1 MDFALKKSPAARF
14 SRIKNSL
21 IQIRKME
28 NQTKQ
33 KITRQNSGLNTKL
46 PIKIVQFGGGNFM
59 RGFTD
64 YVIDKLNKETDWKG
78 GIVNLQATPNG
89 SIQKMEEQDNLYT
102 LFTRG
107 IKKGE
112 IIDEKHVISAIQK
125 SVNPYS
131 DYQDFLALAKEEEL
145 EFVFSNTTE
154 TGIAFDETE
163 TSYQGPHKNFPA
175 KVAVLLYERFKHF
188 NGAADKG
195 LRIIPCELIEDN
207 AFVLRDIIIKY
218 AQLWNLEDAFAEWIH
233 QNNYFHNTLVDRIV
247 PGYPKDDAESY
258 EDRLDYED
266 QMMVVSE
273 TFLLFVIQEAGNL
286 NDRIPFN
293 KINEQILVVD
303 DIQPY
308 RLRKVRIL
316 NGGHTLM
323 LAPAIL
329 SGKETVKESVDDQFI
344 GKFLKNAIFN
354 EVNPTLG
361 LDETELKEFTE
372 EVFDRFRNPFIKHH
386 LASIALYFVSK
397 FKVRVLPSLL
407 TYVENNGKLPV
418 NLTFSLAG
426 LIRFYQ
432 GSFGEKALPLNDEEV
447 IVAKF
452 KEIWTNEEY
461 EKVAELAL
469 SETSFLDTDLT
480 QVEGLKTAVAKA
492 LYEIDHNDLETAYN
506 NFVEFN
512 S

>member
-1 MDFALKKSPAARF
+1 
-14 SRIKNSL
+14 
-21 IQIRKME
+21 ME
-28 NQTKQ
+28 NQIKQ
-33 KITRQNSGLNTKL
+33 KLNRELNNTQEKL

-125 SVNPYS
+125 SINPYS

-145 EFVFSNTTE
+145 EFIFSNTTE

-163 TSYQGPHKNFPA
+163 TSYEGPHKNFPA

-218 AQLWNLEDAFAEWIH
+218 AQLWNLEDAFVEWIH

-258 EDRLDYED
+258 EDQLDYED

-286 NDRIPFN
+286 NERIPFN

-344 GKFLKNAIFN
+344 GKFLKDAIFN

-361 LDETELKEFTE
+361 LDETELKEFAE

-418 NLTFSLAG
+418 NITFSLAG

-432 GSFGEKALPLNDEEV
+432 GSFGEKALLLNDEEV

-469 SETSFLDTDLT
+469 SETSFWDRDLT

-492 LYEIDHNDLETAYN
+492 LYEIDHNDMETAYN

>member
-1 MDFALKKSPAARF
+1 
-14 SRIKNSL
+14 
-21 IQIRKME
+21 ME

-33 KITRQNSGLNTKL
+33 KLNRQNSGLNTQL
-46 PIKIVQFGGGNFM
+46 PIKIIQFGGGNFM

-64 YVIDKLNKETDWKG
+64 YVIDKLNKEAG
-78 GIVNLQATPNG
+78 FNAGIVNIQPTPNG
-89 SIQKMEEQDNLYT
+89 SVHKLEEQGNLYT
-102 LFTRG
+102 LFSRG

-112 IIDEKHVISAIQK
+112 IVDEKCVISAIQK
-125 SVNPYS
+125 SINPYA
-131 DYQDFLALAKEEEL
+131 DYTGFLDTAKEEEL

-154 TGIAFDETE
+154 TGIAYDETE
-163 TSYQGPHKNFPA
+163 NSYEGPHKNFPA
-175 KVAVLLYERFKHF
+175 KITVLLHERFTYF

-207 AFVLRDIIIKY
+207 AFVLRDIIIRY
-218 AQLWNLEDAFAEWIH
+218 AKLWNLEDSFIQWVNE
-233 QNNYFHNTLVDRIV
+233 NNHFHNTLVDRIV
-247 PGYPKDDAESY
+247 PGYPKNDAESY
-258 EDRLDYED
+258 EEQLDYED
-266 QMMVVSE
+266 PMMVVSE
-273 TFLLFVIQEAGNL
+273 TFLLWVIQGGEDL
-286 NDRIPFN
+286 KQRIPFD

-329 SGKETVKESVDDQFI
+329 SGKEIVKEAIDDKFI
-344 GKFLKNAIFN
+344 GTFLSESIFN
-354 EVNPTLG
+354 EVNQTLG
-361 LDETELKEFTE
+361 LDETELKNFAE

-407 TYVENNGKLPV
+407 TYVERNNKLPL
-418 NLTFSLAG
+418 NLTFSLAS

-432 GSFGEKALPLNDEEV
+432 GSFGEKSLPLNEEEV
-447 IVAKF
+447 IINRF
-452 KEIWTNEEY
+452 RDIWKNENY
-461 EKVAELAL
+461 ETVTELAL
-469 SETSFLDTDLT
+469 SEKLFWDTDLT
-480 QVEGLKTAVAKA
+480 QVKGLKAAVAKA
-492 LYEIDHNDLETAYN
+492 LYEIDHNEMETAYK
-506 NFVEFN
+506 NFIQFY

>member
-1 MDFALKKSPAARF
+1 
-14 SRIKNSL
+14 
-21 IQIRKME
+21 ME
-28 NQTKQ
+28 NQIKQ
-33 KITRQNSGLNTKL
+33 KLNRELNNSQEKL
-46 PIKIVQFGGGNFM
+46 PVKIVQFGGGNFM

-64 YVIDKLNKETDWKG
+64 YIIDTLNKEAG
-78 GIVNLQATPNG
+78 FNAGIVNVQPTPNG
-89 SIQKMEEQDNLYT
+89 SVHKLEEQDNLYT

-112 IIDEKHVISAIQK
+112 IIDQKQVISAIQK
-125 SVNPYS
+125 SINPYT
-131 DYQDFLALAKEEEL
+131 DYDQFLTLAKEEEL

-154 TGIAFDETE
+154 TGIAYDETE
-163 TSYQGPHKNFPA
+163 NSYDGPHKNFPA
-175 KVAVLLYERFKHF
+175 KVAVLLHERFIHF

-207 AFVLRDIIIKY
+207 AFALRDIIIKY
-218 AQLWNLEDAFAEWIH
+218 ARLWNLEDSFVQWVNE
-233 QNNYFHNTLVDRIV
+233 NNYFHNTLVDRIV
-247 PGYPKDDAESY
+247 PGYPKDDVETY
-258 EDRLDYED
+258 EDQLDYED
-266 QMMVVSE
+266 RMMVVSE
-273 TFLLFVIQEAGNL
+273 CFLLFVIQDAGNL
-286 NDRIPFN
+286 MERIPFN

-323 LAPAIL
+323 LAPSIL
-329 SGKETVKESVDDQFI
+329 SGKETVKEAIDNPFV
-344 GKFLKNAIFN
+344 GKFLSDAIFN

-361 LDETELKEFTE
+361 LDETELKDFAE
-372 EVFDRFRNPFIKHH
+372 EVFDRFRNPFIKHY

-407 TYVENNGKLPV
+407 TYVEHNGKLPV
-418 NLTFSLAG
+418 HLTFSLAC

-432 GSFGEKALPLNDEEV
+432 GSFGEKALPLNDEEA
-447 IVAKF
+447 IIAKF
-452 KEIWTNEEY
+452 REIWKNEDY
-461 EKVAELAL
+461 EKVAESAL
-469 SETSFLDTDLT
+469 SETSFWDINLT

-492 LYEIDHNDLETAYN
+492 LYEIDHNDIETAYN
-506 NFVEFN
+506 NFVAFN

>member
-1 MDFALKKSPAARF
+1 
-14 SRIKNSL
+14 
-21 IQIRKME
+21 ME

-33 KITRQNSGLNTKL
+33 KLNRQNSGIDTKL

-64 YVIDKLNKETDWKG
+64 YVIDKMNKEAG
-78 GIVNLQATPNG
+78 FNAGIVNLQATRNG
-89 SIQKMEEQDNLYT
+89 SIQKMEDQDNLYT
-102 LFTRG
+102 LFNRG

-112 IIDEKHVISAIQK
+112 IIDQKQIISAIQK
-125 SVNPYS
+125 SVNPYGN
-131 DYQDFLALAKEEEL
+131 YEEFLALAKEEEL
-145 EFVFSNTTE
+145 EFIFSNTTE
-154 TGIAFDETE
+154 TGIAYDENE
-163 TSYQGPHKNFPA
+163 TSYEGPHKNFPA
-175 KVAVLLYERFKHF
+175 KVAVLLHERYKHF
-188 NGAADKG
+188 NGATDKG

-207 AFVLRDIIIKY
+207 AFTLRNIILKY
-218 AQLWNLEDAFAEWIH
+218 AQLWNLEEGFVQWIN

-258 EDRLDYED
+258 EDQLDYED
-266 QMMVVSE
+266 QNMVVSE
-273 TFLLFVIQEAGNL
+273 TFLLFVIQDAGNL
-286 NDRIPFN
+286 NERIPFN

-329 SGKETVKESVDDQFI
+329 AGKELVKEAIDDQFI
-344 GKFLKNAIFN
+344 GKFLSDAIFN
-354 EVNPTLG
+354 EVNQTLG
-361 LDETELKEFTE
+361 LDEAELKDFAE

-397 FKVRVLPSLL
+397 FKVRVIPSLL
-407 TYVENNGKLPV
+407 TYVETNGKLPL
-418 NLTFSLAG
+418 NLTFSLAS

-432 GSFGEKALPLNDEEV
+432 GSFGEKVLPLNDEEG
-447 IVAKF
+447 IITKF
-452 KEIWTNEEY
+452 KEIWRNEDY

-469 SETSFLDTDLT
+469 SEISFWDTDLT
-480 QVEGLKTAVAKA
+480 KVEGLKTAIAKA
-492 LYEIDHNDLETAYN
+492 LYEIDHNDTEIAYN
-506 NFVEFN
+506 NFVQFN

>member
-1 MDFALKKSPAARF
+1 
-14 SRIKNSL
+14 
-21 IQIRKME
+21 ME
-28 NQTKQ
+28 NQIKQ
-33 KITRQNSGLNTKL
+33 KLNRELNNTQEKL

-64 YVIDKLNKETDWKG
+64 YVIDKLNKEAG
-78 GIVNLQATPNG
+78 FNAGIVNIQATPNG
-89 SIQKMEEQDNLYT
+89 SVHKLEEQDNLYT

-154 TGIAFDETE
+154 TGIAYDEME
-163 TSYQGPHKNFPA
+163 TSYEGPHKNFPA
-175 KVAVLLYERFKHF
+175 KVAVLLYERFKYF
-188 NGAADKG
+188 NGAEDKG

-218 AQLWNLEDAFAEWIH
+218 AQLWNLEDAFVEWIH

-258 EDRLDYED
+258 EDQLDYED

-286 NDRIPFN
+286 NERIPFN

-344 GKFLKNAIFN
+344 GKFLKDAIFN

-361 LDETELKEFTE
+361 LGETELKEFAE

-432 GSFGEKALPLNDEEV
+432 GSFGEKALPLNDEEG

-452 KEIWTNEEY
+452 KEIWANEEY

-469 SETSFLDTDLT
+469 SETSFWDRDLT

-492 LYEIDHNDLETAYN
+492 LYEIDHNDMETAYN

>member
-1 MDFALKKSPAARF
+1 
-14 SRIKNSL
+14 
-21 IQIRKME
+21 ME
-28 NQTKQ
+28 NQIKQ
-33 KITRQNSGLNTKL
+33 KLNRELNNSQEKL

-64 YVIDKLNKETDWKG
+64 YVIDKLNKETDFKG
-78 GIVNLQATPNG
+78 GIVNVQPTPNG
-89 SIQKMEEQDNLYT
+89 SVHKLEEQDNLYT

-112 IIDEKHVISAIQK
+112 IHDDKQVISAIQK
-125 SVNPYS
+125 SINPYANY
-131 DYQDFLALAKEEEL
+131 DEFLALAKEEEL

-163 TSYQGPHKNFPA
+163 TSYEGPHKNFPA
-175 KVAVLLYERFKHF
+175 KVAVLLHERFKHF
-188 NGAADKG
+188 NGAEDKG
-195 LRIIPCELIEDN
+195 LRIIPCELIENN
-207 AFVLRDIIIKY
+207 AFALRDIIIKY
-218 AQLWNLEDAFAEWIH
+218 AQLWNLEESFVQWIN

-247 PGYPKDDAESY
+247 PGYPKDDVESY
-258 EDRLDYED
+258 EDQLDYED

-273 TFLLFVIQEAGNL
+273 CFLLFVIEEAGNL
-286 NDRIPFN
+286 NERIPFN

-323 LAPAIL
+323 LAPAVL
-329 SGKETVKESVDDQFI
+329 SGKETVKESIDDAFI
-344 GKFLKNAIFN
+344 GKFLSETIFN

-361 LDETELKEFTE
+361 LDETELKDFAE
-372 EVFDRFRNPFIKHH
+372 EVFDRFRNPFIKHYQ
-386 LASIALYFVSK
+386 ASIALYFVSK
-397 FKVRVLPSLL
+397 FKVRILPSLL
-407 TYVENNGKLPV
+407 GYVEINKKLPL
-418 NLTFSLAG
+418 NLVFSLAS

-432 GSFGEKALPLNDEEV
+432 GSFGEKALPINDEEA

-452 KEIWTNEEY
+452 KEIWANEDY
-461 EKVAELAL
+461 GKVAELSL
-469 SETSFLDTDLT
+469 SETTFWDTDLT
-480 QVEGLKTAVAKA
+480 QVEGLKDAVAKA
-492 LYEIDHNDLETAYN
+492 LCEIDHNGVETAYH
-506 NFVEFN
+506 NFIQFY

>member
-1 MDFALKKSPAARF
+1 
-14 SRIKNSL
+14 
-21 IQIRKME
+21 ME

-33 KITRQNSGLNTKL
+33 QLNRQNSGIDTKL

-64 YVIDKLNKETDWKG
+64 YVIDKMNKEAG
-78 GIVNLQATPNG
+78 FNAGIVNLQATPNG
-89 SIQKMEEQDNLYT
+89 SIQKMENQDNLYT
-102 LFTRG
+102 LFNRG

-112 IIDEKHVISAIQK
+112 IIDQQQIISAIQK
-125 SVNPYS
+125 SVNPYANY
-131 DYQDFLALAKEEEL
+131 DEFLALAKEEEL
-145 EFVFSNTTE
+145 EFIFSNTTE
-154 TGIAFDETE
+154 TGIAYDETE
-163 TSYQGPHKNFPA
+163 TSYEGPHKNFPA
-175 KVAVLLYERFKHF
+175 KVAVLLHERYKHF
-188 NGAADKG
+188 NGATDKG

-207 AFVLRDIIIKY
+207 AFALRNIILKY
-218 AQLWNLEDAFAEWIH
+218 AQLWNLEEGFVQWIN
-233 QNNYFHNTLVDRIV
+233 QSNYFHNTLVDRIV
-247 PGYPKDDAESY
+247 PGYPKDDVGSY
-258 EDRLDYED
+258 EEQLDYED
-266 QMMVVSE
+266 QNMVVSE
-273 TFLLFVIQEAGNL
+273 TFLLFVIQDAGNL
-286 NDRIPFN
+286 NERIPFH

-329 SGKETVKESVDDQFI
+329 SGKELVKEAIDDQFI
-344 GKFLKNAIFN
+344 GKFLSDAIFN

-361 LDETELKEFTE
+361 LDEAELKDFAE

-418 NLTFSLAG
+418 NLTFSLAS

-432 GSFGEKALPLNDEEV
+432 GSFGEKALPLNDEEG
-447 IVAKF
+447 IIAKF
-452 KEIWTNEEY
+452 KEIWMNEDY

-469 SETSFLDTDLT
+469 SETSFWDTDLT
-480 QVEGLKTAVAKA
+480 KVEGLKTAVAKA
-492 LYEIDHNDLETAYN
+492 LYEIDHNDTEIAYN
-506 NFVEFN
+506 NFVQFN

>member
-1 MDFALKKSPAARF
+1 
-14 SRIKNSL
+14 
-21 IQIRKME
+21 ME

-33 KITRQNSGLNTKL
+33 KLNRQNSGLDTKL

-64 YVIDKLNKETDWKG
+64 YVIDKMNKEAG
-78 GIVNLQATPNG
+78 FNAGIVNLQATPNG
-89 SIQKMEEQDNLYT
+89 SIQKMEDQDNLYT
-102 LFTRG
+102 LFNRG

-112 IIDEKHVISAIQK
+112 IIDQQQIISAIQK
-125 SVNPYS
+125 SVNPYANY
-131 DYQDFLALAKEEEL
+131 DEFLALAKEEEL
-145 EFVFSNTTE
+145 EFIFSNTTE
-154 TGIAFDETE
+154 TGIAYDETE
-163 TSYQGPHKNFPA
+163 ISYVGPHKNFPA
-175 KVAVLLYERFKHF
+175 KVAVLLHERYKHF
-188 NGAADKG
+188 NGATDKG

-207 AFVLRDIIIKY
+207 AFALRNIILKY
-218 AQLWNLEDAFAEWIH
+218 AQLWNLEEGFVQWIN
-233 QNNYFHNTLVDRIV
+233 QSNYFHNTLVDRIV

-258 EDRLDYED
+258 EEQLDYED
-266 QMMVVSE
+266 QNMVVSE
-273 TFLLFVIQEAGNL
+273 TFLLFVIQDAGNL
-286 NDRIPFN
+286 NERIPFN

-329 SGKETVKESVDDQFI
+329 SGKELVKEAIDDQFI
-344 GKFLKNAIFN
+344 GKFLSDAIFN

-361 LDETELKEFTE
+361 LDEAELKDFAE

-397 FKVRVLPSLL
+397 FKVRVIPSLL
-407 TYVENNGKLPV
+407 TYVETNGKLPL
-418 NLTFSLAG
+418 NLTFSLAS

-432 GSFGEKALPLNDEEV
+432 GSFGEKALPLNDEEG
-447 IVAKF
+447 IIAKF
-452 KEIWTNEEY
+452 KEIWMNEDY

-469 SETSFLDTDLT
+469 SETSFWDTDLT
-480 QVEGLKTAVAKA
+480 KIEGLKTAVAKA
-492 LYEIDHNDLETAYN
+492 LYEIDHNDTEIAYN
-506 NFVEFN
+506 NFVQFN

>member
-1 MDFALKKSPAARF
+1 
-14 SRIKNSL
+14 
-21 IQIRKME
+21 ME
-28 NQTKQ
+28 NQIKQ
-33 KITRQNSGLNTKL
+33 ILNRQNSGLDTKL

-64 YVIDKLNKETDWKG
+64 YIIDKLNKETEWKG

-89 SIQKMEEQDNLYT
+89 SIQKMEEQDNVYT

-112 IIDEKHVISAIQK
+112 IHDEKQVISAIQK

-131 DYQDFLALAKEEEL
+131 DYDEFLALAKEEEL

-154 TGIAFDETE
+154 TGIAYDEKE
-163 TSYQGPHKNFPA
+163 TSYEGPHRNFPA
-175 KVAVLLYERFKHF
+175 KVTVLLHERFKHF

-207 AFVLRDIIIKY
+207 AFALREIILKY
-218 AQLWNLEDAFAEWIH
+218 AQLWNLEDRFVQWIN
-233 QNNYFHNTLVDRIV
+233 QYNYFHNTLVDRIV
-247 PGYPKDDAESY
+247 PGYPKDDAGSY
-258 EDRLDYED
+258 EDQLDYED
-266 QMMVVSE
+266 HMMVVSE
-273 TFLLFVIQEAGNL
+273 CFLLFVIQEAGNL
-286 NDRIPFN
+286 NERIPFN

-329 SGKETVKESVDDQFI
+329 SGQETVKESIDNPFI
-344 GKFLKNAIFN
+344 GKFLSNAIFN

-361 LDETELKEFTE
+361 LDEAELKNFAE
-372 EVFDRFRNPFIKHH
+372 EVFDRFRNPFIKHY

-407 TYVENNGKLPV
+407 TYVETKGKLPV
-418 NLTFSLAG
+418 NLTFSLAS

-432 GSFGEKALPLNDEEV
+432 GSFGEKALPLNDEAG
-447 IVAKF
+447 IIAKF
-452 KEIWTNEEY
+452 KEIWTNEDY

-469 SETSFLDTDLT
+469 SETLFWDTDLT
-480 QVEGLKTAVAKA
+480 QVEGLNTAVAKA
-492 LYEIDHNDLETAYN
+492 LYEIDHHDMETAYN

>member
-1 MDFALKKSPAARF
+1 
-14 SRIKNSL
+14 
-21 IQIRKME
+21 ME

-33 KITRQNSGLNTKL
+33 KINRQNSGLNTKL

-64 YVIDKLNKETDWKG
+64 YVIDKLNKETNWKG

-112 IIDEKHVISAIQK
+112 IVDEKHIISAIQK
-125 SVNPYS
+125 SINPYS

-145 EFVFSNTTE
+145 EFIFSNTTE

-175 KVAVLLYERFKHF
+175 KVAVLLHERFKHF

-218 AQLWNLEDAFAEWIH
+218 AQLWNLEDAFVEWIH

-247 PGYPKDDAESY
+247 PGYPRDDAESY
-258 EDRLDYED
+258 EDQLDYED

-286 NDRIPFN
+286 NERIPFN

-344 GKFLKNAIFN
+344 GKFLKDAVFN

-361 LDETELKEFTE
+361 LNETELKEFAE

-432 GSFGEKALPLNDEEV
+432 GSFGKKALPLNDEEG

-452 KEIWTNEEY
+452 KEIWANEKY
-461 EKVAELAL
+461 EKVADLAL
-469 SETSFLDTDLT
+469 SETSFWDRDLT
-480 QVEGLKTAVAKA
+480 QVEGLKTAVTKA
-492 LYEIDHNDLETAYN
+492 LYEIDHNDMETAYN

>member
-1 MDFALKKSPAARF
+1 
-14 SRIKNSL
+14 
-21 IQIRKME
+21 ME

-33 KITRQNSGLNTKL
+33 KLNRQNSGIDTKL

-64 YVIDKLNKETDWKG
+64 YVIDKMNKEAG
-78 GIVNLQATPNG
+78 FNAGIVNLQATPNG
-89 SIQKMEEQDNLYT
+89 SIQKMEDQDNLYT
-102 LFTRG
+102 LFNRG
-107 IKKGE
+107 IKKDE
-112 IIDEKHVISAIQK
+112 IIDHKQIISAIQK
-125 SVNPYS
+125 SVNPYANY
-131 DYQDFLALAKEEEL
+131 DEFLALAKEEEL
-145 EFVFSNTTE
+145 EFIFSNTTE
-154 TGIAFDETE
+154 TGIAYDETE
-163 TSYQGPHKNFPA
+163 TSYEGPHKNFPA
-175 KVAVLLYERFKHF
+175 KVAVLLHERYKHF
-188 NGAADKG
+188 NGATDKG

-207 AFVLRDIIIKY
+207 AFALRNIILKY
-218 AQLWNLEDAFAEWIH
+218 AQLWNLEEGFVQWIN
-233 QNNYFHNTLVDRIV
+233 QSNYFHNTLVDRIV
-247 PGYPKDDAESY
+247 PGYPKDDVGSY
-258 EDRLDYED
+258 EEQLDYED
-266 QMMVVSE
+266 QNMVVSE
-273 TFLLFVIQEAGNL
+273 TFLLFVIQDAGNL
-286 NDRIPFN
+286 NERIPFN

-329 SGKETVKESVDDQFI
+329 SGKELVKEAIDDQFI
-344 GKFLKNAIFN
+344 GKFLSDAIFN

-361 LDETELKEFTE
+361 LDEAELKDFAE

-418 NLTFSLAG
+418 NLTFSLAS

-432 GSFGEKALPLNDEEV
+432 GSFGEKALPLNDEEG
-447 IVAKF
+447 IIAKF
-452 KEIWTNEEY
+452 KEIWMNEDY

-469 SETSFLDTDLT
+469 SETSFWDTDLT
-480 QVEGLKTAVAKA
+480 KVEGLKTAIAKA
-492 LYEIDHNDLETAYN
+492 LYEIDHNDTEIAYN
-506 NFVEFN
+506 NFVQFN

>member
-1 MDFALKKSPAARF
+1 
-14 SRIKNSL
+14 
-21 IQIRKME
+21 ME

-33 KITRQNSGLNTKL
+33 ILNRQNSGLDTKL

-64 YVIDKLNKETDWKG
+64 YIIDKLNKETEWKG

-89 SIQKMEEQDNLYT
+89 SIQKMEEQDNIYT

-112 IIDEKHVISAIQK
+112 IHDEKQVISAIQK

-131 DYQDFLALAKEEEL
+131 DYDGFLALAKEEEL

-154 TGIAFDETE
+154 TGIAYDETE
-163 TSYQGPHKNFPA
+163 TSYEGPHRNFPA
-175 KVAVLLYERFKHF
+175 KVTVLLHERFKHF

-207 AFVLRDIIIKY
+207 AFALREIILKY
-218 AQLWNLEDAFAEWIH
+218 AQLWNLEDRFVQWIN
-233 QNNYFHNTLVDRIV
+233 QYNYFHNTLVDRIV
-247 PGYPKDDAESY
+247 PGYPKDDAGSY
-258 EDRLDYED
+258 EDQLDYED
-266 QMMVVSE
+266 HMMVVSE
-273 TFLLFVIQEAGNL
+273 CFLLFVIQEAGNL
-286 NDRIPFN
+286 NERIPFN

-329 SGKETVKESVDDQFI
+329 SGQETVKESIDNPFI
-344 GKFLKNAIFN
+344 GKFLSNAIFN

-361 LDETELKEFTE
+361 LDEAELKNFAE
-372 EVFDRFRNPFIKHH
+372 EVFDRFRNPFIKHY

-407 TYVENNGKLPV
+407 TYVETKGKLPV
-418 NLTFSLAG
+418 NLTFSLAS

-432 GSFGEKALPLNDEEV
+432 GNFGEKALPLNDEAG
-447 IVAKF
+447 IIDKF
-452 KEIWTNEEY
+452 KEIWTNEDY

-469 SETSFLDTDLT
+469 SETLFWDTDLT

-492 LYEIDHNDLETAYN
+492 LYEIDHHDMETAYN

>member
-1 MDFALKKSPAARF
+1 
-14 SRIKNSL
+14 
-21 IQIRKME
+21 ME
-28 NQTKQ
+28 NQIKQ
-33 KITRQNSGLNTKL
+33 KLSRELNNSQEKL

-64 YVIDKLNKETDWKG
+64 YVIDKLNKEAG
-78 GIVNLQATPNG
+78 FNAGIVNVQPTPNG
-89 SIQKMEEQDNLYT
+89 SVHKLEEQDNLYT

-112 IIDEKHVISAIQK
+112 IIDEKQVISAIQK
-125 SVNPYS
+125 SINPYTNY
-131 DYQDFLALAKEEEL
+131 DEFLTLAKEEEL
-145 EFVFSNTTE
+145 EFIFSNTTE
-154 TGIAFDETE
+154 TGIAYDEVE
-163 TSYQGPHKNFPA
+163 NNYQGAHKNFPA
-175 KVAVLLYERFKHF
+175 KLTVLLYERFKQF

-218 AQLWNLEDAFAEWIH
+218 AHLWNLEDEFVQWITR
-233 QNNYFHNTLVDRIV
+233 NNYFHNTLVDRIV
-247 PGYPKDDAESY
+247 PGYPKDDIESY
-258 EDRLDYED
+258 ENQLDYED

-273 TFLLFVIQEAGNL
+273 TFLLWVIQDAGNL
-286 NDRIPFN
+286 KTRIPFD

-323 LAPAIL
+323 LAPAVL
-329 SGKETVKESVDDQFI
+329 SGKETVKESIDDAFI
-344 GKFLKNAIFN
+344 GKFLSETIFN

-361 LDETELKEFTE
+361 LDINELKEFAE
-372 EVFDRFRNPFIKHH
+372 EVFDRFRNPFIKHYQ
-386 LASIALYFVSK
+386 ASIALYFVSK

-407 TYVENNGKLPV
+407 GYVEINKKLPL
-418 NLTFSLAG
+418 NLTFSLAS

-432 GSFGEKALPLNDEEV
+432 GSFGERSLPINDEEA

-452 KEIWTNEEY
+452 KEIWANEDY
-461 EKVAELAL
+461 EKVVELSL
-469 SETSFLDTDLT
+469 SETTFWETDLT
-480 QVEGLKTAVAKA
+480 KVEGLKDAVVKA
-492 LYEIDHNDLETAYN
+492 LWEIDLNGVETAYN
-506 NFVEFN
+506 NFIQFY

>member
-1 MDFALKKSPAARF
+1 
-14 SRIKNSL
+14 
-21 IQIRKME
+21 ME

-33 KITRQNSGLNTKL
+33 KLNRELNNTQEKL

-107 IKKGE
+107 IKKGK
-112 IIDEKHVISAIQK
+112 IIDEKHIISAIQK
-125 SVNPYS
+125 SINPYTNY
-131 DYQDFLALAKEEEL
+131 DDFLALPKEEEL
-145 EFVFSNTTE
+145 EFIFSNTTE

-175 KVAVLLYERFKHF
+175 KVAVLLYERFKYF

-207 AFVLRDIIIKY
+207 AFVLRDSIIKY
-218 AQLWNLEDAFAEWIH
+218 AQLWNLEDAFVEWIH

-344 GKFLKNAIFN
+344 GKFLKDAIFN

-361 LDETELKEFTE
+361 LDETELKEFAE

-418 NLTFSLAG
+418 NLTFSLAS
-426 LIRFYQ
+426 LIRFHQ
-432 GSFGEKALPLNDEEV
+432 GSFGEKALPLNDDEG

-452 KEIWTNEEY
+452 KEIWANEEY

-469 SETSFLDTDLT
+469 SEKSFWDRDLT
-480 QVEGLKTAVAKA
+480 QIEGLRTAVSKA
-492 LYEIDHNDLETAYN
+492 LHEIDHNDMETAYN

>member
-1 MDFALKKSPAARF
+1 
-14 SRIKNSL
+14 
-21 IQIRKME
+21 ME
-28 NQTKQ
+28 NQIKQ
-33 KITRQNSGLNTKL
+33 KLNRELSNIQEKL

-112 IIDEKHVISAIQK
+112 TIDEKHIISAIQK

-131 DYQDFLALAKEEEL
+131 DYEDFLALAKEEEL

-218 AQLWNLEDAFAEWIH
+218 AQLWNLEDAFVEWIH

-258 EDRLDYED
+258 EDQLDYED

-286 NDRIPFN
+286 NERIPFN

-329 SGKETVKESVDDQFI
+329 SGKETVKESVDEQFI
-344 GKFLKNAIFN
+344 GKFLKDAIFN

-361 LDETELKEFTE
+361 LDETELKEFAE

-397 FKVRVLPSLL
+397 FKVRVLPSLH

-432 GSFGEKALPLNDEEV
+432 GSFGEKVLPLNDEEG
-447 IVAKF
+447 IIAKF
-452 KEIWTNEEY
+452 KEIWLNEEY
-461 EKVAELAL
+461 EKVAELTL
-469 SETSFLDTDLT
+469 SETSFWDRDLT
-480 QVEGLKTAVAKA
+480 QIEGLKTAVAKA
-492 LYEIDHNDLETAYN
+492 LYEIDHNDMETAYN

>member
-1 MDFALKKSPAARF
+1 
-14 SRIKNSL
+14 
-21 IQIRKME
+21 ME

-33 KITRQNSGLNTKL
+33 ILNRQNSGLDTKL

-64 YVIDKLNKETDWKG
+64 YIIDKLNKETEWKG

-89 SIQKMEEQDNLYT
+89 SIQKMEEQDNVYT

-112 IIDEKHVISAIQK
+112 IHDEKQVISAIQK

-131 DYQDFLALAKEEEL
+131 DYDGFLALAKEEEL

-154 TGIAFDETE
+154 TGIAYDETE
-163 TSYQGPHKNFPA
+163 TSYKGPHRNFPA
-175 KVAVLLYERFKHF
+175 KVTVLLHERFKHF

-207 AFVLRDIIIKY
+207 AFALREIILKY
-218 AQLWNLEDAFAEWIH
+218 AQLWNLEDRFVQWIN
-233 QNNYFHNTLVDRIV
+233 QYNYFHNTLVDRIV
-247 PGYPKDDAESY
+247 PGYPKDDAGSY
-258 EDRLDYED
+258 EDQLDYED

-273 TFLLFVIQEAGNL
+273 CFLLFVIQEAGNL
-286 NDRIPFN
+286 NERIPFN

-329 SGKETVKESVDDQFI
+329 SGQETVKESIDNPFI
-344 GKFLKNAIFN
+344 GKFLSNAIFN

-361 LDETELKEFTE
+361 LDETELKEFAE
-372 EVFDRFRNPFIKHH
+372 EVFDRFRNPFIKHY

-407 TYVENNGKLPV
+407 TYVETKGKLPV
-418 NLTFSLAG
+418 NLTFSLAS

-432 GSFGEKALPLNDEEV
+432 GSLGEKALPLNDEAG
-447 IVAKF
+447 IIAKF
-452 KEIWTNEEY
+452 KEIWTNEDY
-461 EKVAELAL
+461 EKIAELAL
-469 SETSFLDTDLT
+469 SEKLFWDTDLT
-480 QVEGLKTAVAKA
+480 QIEGLNTAVAKA
-492 LYEIDHNDLETAYN
+492 LYEIDHHDMETAYN

>member
-1 MDFALKKSPAARF
+1 
-14 SRIKNSL
+14 
-21 IQIRKME
+21 ME

-33 KITRQNSGLNTKL
+33 KINRQNSGLNTKL

-64 YVIDKLNKETDWKG
+64 YVIDKLNKEAG
-78 GIVNLQATPNG
+78 FNAGIVNIQPTPNG
-89 SIQKMEEQDNLYT
+89 SVYKLEEQDNLYT

-107 IKKGE
+107 IKKDE
-112 IIDEKHVISAIQK
+112 IIDEKQVISAIQK
-125 SVNPYS
+125 SINPYTNY
-131 DYQDFLALAKEEEL
+131 DEFLALAKEEEL

-154 TGIAFDETE
+154 TGIAYDETE
-163 TSYQGPHKNFPA
+163 TSYEGPHKNFPA
-175 KVAVLLYERFKHF
+175 KVAVLLYERFRHF

-195 LRIIPCELIEDN
+195 LRMIPCELIEDN
-207 AFVLRDIIIKY
+207 AFVLRDIILKY
-218 AQLWNLEDAFAEWIH
+218 AQLWNLENSFAEWIIQH
-233 QNNYFHNTLVDRIV
+233 NYFHNTLVDRIV
-247 PGYPKDDAESY
+247 PGYPKDDADAY
-258 EDRLDYED
+258 EDQLDYED

-273 TFLLFVIQEAGNL
+273 CFLLFVIQEAGNL
-286 NDRIPFN
+286 NERIPFN

-329 SGKETVKESVDDQFI
+329 SGKELVKEAIDDHFI
-344 GKFLKNAIFN
+344 GTFLSDSIFN
-354 EVNPTLG
+354 EVNQTLG
-361 LDETELKEFTE
+361 LNENELKDFAE

-407 TYVENNGKLPV
+407 TYVEKNNKLPL
-418 NLTFSLAG
+418 NLTFSLAS

-432 GSFGEKALPLNDEEV
+432 GSFGEKSLPLNDEEA
-447 IVAKF
+447 IVSRF
-452 KEIWTNEEY
+452 KEIWKNDDFEVVSEQ
-461 EKVAELAL
+461 AL
-469 SETSFLDTDLT
+469 SEKTFWDTDLT
-480 QVEGLKTAVAKA
+480 QVEGLKAAVAKA
-492 LYEIDHNDLETAYN
+492 LYEIDHNDMETAYK
-506 NFVEFN
+506 NFIQFY

>member
-1 MDFALKKSPAARF
+1 
-14 SRIKNSL
+14 
-21 IQIRKME
+21 ME
-28 NQTKQ
+28 NQIKQ
-33 KITRQNSGLNTKL
+33 KLNRELNNTQEKL

-64 YVIDKLNKETDWKG
+64 YVIDKLNKETNWKG

-112 IIDEKHVISAIQK
+112 IIDEKHVISTIQK
-125 SVNPYS
+125 SINPYS
-131 DYQDFLALAKEEEL
+131 DYQNFLALAKEEEL

-163 TSYQGPHKNFPA
+163 TSYEGPHKNFPA
-175 KVAVLLYERFKHF
+175 KVAVLLYERFKYF

-218 AQLWNLEDAFAEWIH
+218 AQLWNLEDTFVDWIH

-258 EDRLDYED
+258 EDQLDYED

-286 NDRIPFN
+286 NERIPFN

-344 GKFLKNAIFN
+344 GKFLKDAIFN

-361 LDETELKEFTE
+361 LDEAELKEFAE

-432 GSFGEKALPLNDEEV
+432 GSFGEKALPLNDEEG

-452 KEIWTNEEY
+452 QEIWTNEEY

-469 SETSFLDTDLT
+469 SETSFWDTDLT
-480 QVEGLKTAVAKA
+480 QIEGLKTAVTKA
-492 LYEIDHNDLETAYN
+492 LYEIDHNDMETAYN

>member
-1 MDFALKKSPAARF
+1 
-14 SRIKNSL
+14 
-21 IQIRKME
+21 ME

-33 KITRQNSGLNTKL
+33 KLNRQNSGLDTQL

-64 YVIDKLNKETDWKG
+64 YVIDKLNKETVFNA
-78 GIVNLQATPNG
+78 GIVNIQPTPNG
-89 SIQKMEEQDNLYT
+89 SVHKLEEQGNLYT
-102 LFTRG
+102 LFSRG

-112 IIDEKHVISAIQK
+112 IVDEKCVISAIQK
-125 SVNPYS
+125 SINPYT
-131 DYQDFLALAKEEEL
+131 DYTGFLDTAKEEEL

-154 TGIAFDETE
+154 TGIAYDETE
-163 TSYQGPHKNFPA
+163 NSYEGPHKNFPA
-175 KVAVLLYERFKHF
+175 KVTVLLHERFIYF

-218 AQLWNLEDAFAEWIH
+218 AKLWNLEDSFIQWVNE
-233 QNNYFHNTLVDRIV
+233 NNYFHNTLVDRIV

-258 EDRLDYED
+258 EDQLDYED
-266 QMMVVSE
+266 TMMVVSE
-273 TFLLFVIQEAGNL
+273 TFLLWVIQGGEDL
-286 NDRIPFN
+286 KQRIPFDQ
-293 KINEQILVVD
+293 INEQILVVD

-329 SGKETVKESVDDQFI
+329 SGKEIVKEAIDDKFI
-344 GKFLKNAIFN
+344 GTFLSESIFN
-354 EVNPTLG
+354 EVNQTLG
-361 LDETELKEFTE
+361 LDETELKNFAE

-397 FKVRVLPSLL
+397 FKVRVLPSIL
-407 TYVENNGKLPV
+407 TYVERNNKLPL
-418 NLTFSLAG
+418 NLTFSLAS

-432 GSFGEKALPLNDEEV
+432 GSFGEKSLPLNDEEV
-447 IVAKF
+447 IVSRF
-452 KEIWTNEEY
+452 RDIWKNEEY
-461 EKVAELAL
+461 ETVTELAL
-469 SETSFLDTDLT
+469 SEKLFWDTDLT
-480 QVEGLKTAVAKA
+480 QVEGLKGAVAKA
-492 LYEIDHNDLETAYN
+492 LYEIDHNEMETAYK
-506 NFVEFN
+506 NFIQFY

>member
-1 MDFALKKSPAARF
+1 
-14 SRIKNSL
+14 
-21 IQIRKME
+21 ME
-28 NQTKQ
+28 NQIKQ
-33 KITRQNSGLNTKL
+33 KLNRELTNAQEKL

-64 YVIDKLNKETDWKG
+64 YIIDKLNKETEWKG
-78 GIVNLQATPNG
+78 AIVNLQATPNG

-112 IIDEKHVISAIQK
+112 IIDEKQVISAIQK
-125 SVNPYS
+125 SINPYANY
-131 DYQDFLALAKEEEL
+131 DEFLALAKEEEL
-145 EFVFSNTTE
+145 EFIFSNTTE
-154 TGIAFDETE
+154 TGIAYDETE
-163 TSYQGPHKNFPA
+163 VSYAGPHKNFPA
-175 KVAVLLYERFKHF
+175 KVTVLLYQRFKHF

-195 LRIIPCELIEDN
+195 LRIIPCELIENN
-207 AFVLRDIIIKY
+207 AFALREIIIKY
-218 AQLWNLEDAFAEWIH
+218 AQLWNLEEEFVQWINQH
-233 QNNYFHNTLVDRIV
+233 NYFHNTLVDRIV
-247 PGYPKDDAESY
+247 PGYPKDDVET
-258 EDRLDYED
+258 YED
-266 QMMVVSE
+266 QLDYQDKMIVVSE
-273 TFLLFVIQEAGNL
+273 CFLLFVIQESGNL
-286 NDRIPFN
+286 NERIPFN
-293 KINEQILVVD
+293 KIDEQILVVD

-329 SGKETVKESVDDQFI
+329 SGKETVKEAIDNLFI
-344 GKFLKNAIFN
+344 GKFLSDAIFN

-361 LDETELKEFTE
+361 LNETELKEFAE
-372 EVFDRFRNPFIKHH
+372 EVFDRFRNPFIKHY

-407 TYVENNGKLPV
+407 TYVETNGKLPV
-418 NLTFSLAG
+418 NLTFSLAS

-432 GSFGEKALPLNDEEV
+432 GSLGEKTLPLNEEEG
-447 IVAKF
+447 IIAKF
-452 KEIWTNEEY
+452 KEIWTHEDY

-469 SETSFLDTDLT
+469 SETLFWDIDLT
-480 QVEGLKTAVAKA
+480 QVEGLQSAVAKA
-492 LYEIDHNDLETAYN
+492 LYEIDHYDMETAYN
-506 NFVEFN
+506 HFVAFN

>member
-1 MDFALKKSPAARF
+1 
-14 SRIKNSL
+14 
-21 IQIRKME
+21 ME

-33 KITRQNSGLNTKL
+33 KLNRQNSGHNTRL
-46 PIKIVQFGGGNFM
+46 PIKIIQFGGGNFM

-64 YVIDKLNKETDWKG
+64 YVIDKLNKETDFKG

-102 LFTRG
+102 LFSRG

-112 IIDEKHVISAIQK
+112 IIDEKQVICAIQK
-125 SVNPYS
+125 SINLYT
-131 DYQDFLALAKEEEL
+131 DYDAFLNLAKEEEL

-154 TGIAFDETE
+154 TGIAYDESE

-175 KVAVLLYERFKHF
+175 KVAVLLHERFKHF
-188 NGAADKG
+188 NGATDKG

-207 AFVLRDIIIKY
+207 AFALRDIIIKY
-218 AQLWNLEDAFAEWIH
+218 AQLWNLQDSFVQWIN

-258 EDRLDYED
+258 EDQLDYED
-266 QMMVVSE
+266 QNMVVSE

-286 NDRIPFN
+286 NERIPFN

-329 SGKETVKESVDDQFI
+329 SGKELVKEAIDDQFI
-344 GKFLKNAIFN
+344 GKFLSDAIFN

-361 LDETELKEFTE
+361 LDENELKEFAE

-407 TYVENNGKLPV
+407 TYVETNGKLPL
-418 NLTFSLAG
+418 NLTFSLAS

-432 GSFGEKALPLNDEEV
+432 GSFGEKALPLNDEEG
-447 IVAKF
+447 IIAKF
-452 KEIWTNEEY
+452 KEIWTNEDY

-469 SETSFLDTDLT
+469 SETSFWDTDLT
-480 QVEGLKTAVAKA
+480 QVEGLKAAVTKA
-492 LYEIDHNDLETAYN
+492 LYEINHNDMETAYK
-506 NFVEFN
+506 NFIQFY

>member
-1 MDFALKKSPAARF
+1 
-14 SRIKNSL
+14 
-21 IQIRKME
+21 ME
-28 NQTKQ
+28 NQIKQ
-33 KITRQNSGLNTKL
+33 KLNRELSNTQEKL

-125 SVNPYS
+125 SINPYS

-218 AQLWNLEDAFAEWIH
+218 VQLWNLEDAFVEWIH

-258 EDRLDYED
+258 EDQLEYED

-286 NDRIPFN
+286 NERIPFN

-344 GKFLKNAIFN
+344 GKFLKDAIFN

-361 LDETELKEFTE
+361 LDEAELKEFAE

-386 LASIALYFVSK
+386 LVSIALYFVSK

-432 GSFGEKALPLNDEEV
+432 GSFGEKALPLNDEEG

-452 KEIWTNEEY
+452 QEIWTNEEY

-469 SETSFLDTDLT
+469 SETSFWDRDLT
-480 QVEGLKTAVAKA
+480 QIEGLKTAVSKA
-492 LYEIDHNDLETAYN
+492 LYEIDHNDMETAYN

>member
-1 MDFALKKSPAARF
+1 
-14 SRIKNSL
+14 
-21 IQIRKME
+21 ME

-33 KITRQNSGLNTKL
+33 KLNRQNSGIDTKL
-46 PIKIVQFGGGNFM
+46 SIKIVQFGGGNFM

-64 YVIDKLNKETDWKG
+64 YVIDKLNKEAEFNA
-78 GIVNLQATPNG
+78 GIVNVQPTPNG
-89 SIQKMEEQDNLYT
+89 SVHKLEEQGNLYT
-102 LFTRG
+102 LFSRG

-112 IIDEKHVISAIQK
+112 IIDEKCVISAIQK
-125 SVNPYS
+125 SVNPYA
-131 DYQDFLALAKEEEL
+131 DYNSFLELAKEEEL

-154 TGIAFDETE
+154 TGIAYDETE
-163 TSYQGPHKNFPA
+163 NTYEGPHKNFPA
-175 KVAVLLYERFKHF
+175 KVAVLLHERYKHF

-195 LRIIPCELIEDN
+195 LRIIPCELIEEN
-207 AFVLRDIIIKY
+207 AVVLKGIILKY
-218 AQLWNLEDAFAEWIH
+218 AQLWNLEEGFAQWIEQSNH
-233 QNNYFHNTLVDRIV
+233 FHNTLVDRIV
-247 PGYPKDDAESY
+247 PGYPKDDAATY
-258 EDRLDYED
+258 EDQLDYED
-266 QMMVVSE
+266 QVMVVSE
-273 TFLLFVIQEAGNL
+273 TFLLFVIQEAENL
-286 NDRIPFN
+286 NDRIPFT

-344 GKFLKNAIFN
+344 GKFLKDAIFN

-361 LDETELKEFTE
+361 LNETELKEFAE

-407 TYVENNGKLPV
+407 TYIENKGKLPV
-418 NLTFSLAG
+418 NLTFSLAS

-432 GSFGEKALPLNDEEV
+432 GSFGEKALPLNDEEG

-452 KEIWTNEEY
+452 KEIWANEEY

-469 SETSFLDTDLT
+469 SETSFWDRDLT

-492 LYEIDHNDLETAYN
+492 LYEIDHNDMETAYN